1 MRAGG
6 TPHSKNS
13 SLPAISIQVYRI
25 LPHVA
30 TAATQCLTCG
40 KPTQPHSAVSDRHSC
55 RQTCKGTFQRHTDTD
70 AWFIVKATGIEK
82 GGIGG
87 GVMGVGGGGWE
98 GATVSQLGRDEGS
111 VILKFNIKR
120 QPSNA

>member
-1 MRAGG
+1 MGN
-6 TPHSKNS
+6 PPS
-13 SLPAISIQVYRI
+13 PI
-25 LPHVA
+25 LPSL
-30 TAATQCLTCG
+30 TDTPAA
-40 KPTQPHSAVSDRHSC
+40 KRAKEHFRD
-55 RQTCKGTFQRHTDTD
+55 TDTD
-70 AWFIVKATGIEK
+70 AWFIVKVTGIEK